1 MYRIRVRFGQVYYSL
16 EFNTRNLSCFN
27 ELYSRSLFISPP
39 PLLVSFQRDEK
50 RGEFY
55 LNGVKIIPENIYDL
69 LTPEALAHLIMG
81 DGSAKSHGLILLTP
95 IQCRILY
102 V

>member
-27 ELYSRSLFISPP
+27 ELYSR
-39 PLLVSFQRDEK
+39 
-50 RGEFY
+50 FY
-55 LNGVKIIPENIYDL
+55 LNGVKIIPPQGENIYDL

>member
-1 MYRIRVRFGQVYYSL
+1 MNYIIGPPLFS
-16 EFNTRNLSCFN
+16 
-27 ELYSRSLFISPP
+27 SLFKET
-39 PLLVSFQRDEK
+39 R
-50 RGEFY
+50 RGGEFY